1 MGRADTPH
9 AERAVTRLMSNEGT
23 TPGATP
29 TTMAAVVGRRYG
41 PPEVL
46 SVERIPIPEP
56 KDGEVLVQVAAASL
70 NALDWHYLTG
80 TPYFLRLMAGVRRP
94 NRIIPGADVAGTVA
108 ATGGG
113 VAELEV
119 GDAVFGESAGGAC
132 AAYVTV
138 RADRLVRKP
147 PEVSFEAAAATPVA
161 GLTALQGLRTHAA
174 LQPGER
180 VLVNGA
186 AGGVG
191 TFAVQLAKA
200 LGAEVTAVCSTR
212 NVDMVRAL
220 GADEVIDYTRDDV
233 VRSGA
238 RFDVMFDNVGD
249 RTPAELMSL
258 LRPGARYVVI
268 TGPKTN
274 RWLGPVPHLAKAR
287 WAFRRADASFHQF
300 TESMNRDDLAYLG
313 ELPATGEIT
322 PAVDRVIGL
331 DGVAAGL
338 AELGTGHT
346 RAKIVVLPT

>member
-1 MGRADTPH
+1 MTTD
-9 AERAVTRLMSNEGT
+9 GT
-23 TPGATP
+23 TASATP

-41 PPEVL
+41 PPDVV
-46 SVERIPIPEP
+46 SVEHIPTPTP

-80 TPYFLRLMAGVRRP
+80 TPYFLRLAAGVRRP
-94 NRIIPGADVAGTVA
+94 KRTIPGADVAGTVV
-108 ATGGG
+108 ATGPG
-113 VAELEV
+113 VTELKI
-119 GDAVFGESAGGAC
+119 GDDVFGESSGGAC
-132 AAYVTV
+132 ADYVTV
-138 RADRLVRKP
+138 PADHLARKP

-161 GLTALQGLRTHAA
+161 GLTALQGLRTRAA
-174 LQPGER
+174 LHPGER
-180 VLVNGA
+180 TLINGA

-191 TFAVQLAKA
+191 TFAVQLAKV
-200 LGAEVTAVCSTR
+200 LGADVTAVCSTR
-212 NVDMVRAL
+212 NIDMVRAL

-233 VRSGA
+233 VRGGA

-249 RTPAELMSL
+249 RAPTELMSL

-274 RWLGPVPHLAKAR
+274 RWLGPVPHLVRAR

-300 TESMNRDDLAYLG
+300 TESMDRDDLTFLG
-313 ELPATGEIT
+313 QLLATGRIT

-331 DGVAAGL
+331 DGVAEGL

-346 RAKIVVLPT
+346 RAKIVVVPT